1 MRSIETN
8 EKRKVIIMAKYV
20 CLVCGYVYDEA
31 EGDQDSGIAPGT
43 LWEDVPEDF
52 VCPLCGAGKEEFEA
66 E

>member
-31 EGDQDSGIAPGT
+31 EGDQDAGIATGT